1 MFLGLQVTEHN
12 ILQKKKKNKQY
23 LINSKFYNALFFITL

>member
-12 ILQKKKKNKQY
+12 ILQKKKKKQY